1 MNILVIYLSC
11 TTTHKVS
18 KSLWSFRGEHGR
30 KKMQCE
36 IEPWPLISSIQA
48 RRAGLNY
55 LQFSP
60 SHHFPCWSLSLSSAC
75 VYTSVLLCKCRLR
88 KERKMKKE
96 KCMFSRPKCLWWMGW
111 LCKPWA
117 TSFVIW
123 FQWHSHLEVES
134 IWFSAL
140 TEWLAGCVR
149 KYVCPSC
156 KKLNTSKEPLR
167 GPGPF
172 PSEASMERLTG

>member
-1 MNILVIYLSC
+1 MC
-11 TTTHKVS
+11 TRAHGVLEES
-18 KSLWSFRGEHGR
+18 IGGR
-30 KKMQCE
+30 KCNVRLNRG
-36 IEPWPLISSIQA
+36 PSSHWFRQ
-48 RRAGLNY
+48 AGLDLITFN
-55 LQFSP
+55 FP
-60 SHHFPCWSLSLSSAC
+60 PAITFPVDHFPSPVRVCTRAC
-75 VYTSVLLCKCRLR
+75 AYTSVFSCEPRQR

-96 KCMFSRPKCLWWMGW
+96 KCMFSRPKCLWWMRW

-140 TEWLAGCVR
+140 TEWLAWCVR
-149 KYVCPSC
+149 KYVGPAC

-167 GPGPF
+167 GPSPF
-172 PSEASMERLTG
+172 PSEASMEHLTG